1 LTKGIT
7 QVIHHGGHHLLH
19 TWEFPV
25 WILAGVSGMIF
36 QQSAFRAG
44 SLTASLPTITVAKP
58 IVAVILGMAVLKES
72 LQLESGPEWALL
84 IAITLLVIVST
95 VMLARGEA
103 ATIAEDEEHAAPTT
117 DEPNKV
123 PSEPVS

>member
-1 LTKGIT
+1 
-7 QVIHHGGHHLLH
+7 
-19 TWEFPV
+19 
-25 WILAGVSGMIF
+25 MIF

-58 IVAVILGMAVLKES
+58 IVAVILGVAVLKES
-72 LQLESGPEWALL
+72 LRLESVPERALL
-84 IAITLLVIVST
+84 IALTVLVIVAT

-103 ATIAEDEEHAAPTT
+103 ASIEDDEEHDMHDVTAG

-123 PSEPVS
+123 PSEPSGDGRLPGSAPTG